1 MDDSDREISAPL
13 EPSQGPSLLADIVS
27 DNYLLLLA
35 VALLVLFVSLAVL
48 VGFSIGHYGLGFG
61 PAVG

>member
-1 MDDSDREISAPL
+1 MADSEQQIPAPL
-13 EPSQGPSLLADIVS
+13 DQSQRPSLLADIVS

-48 VGFSIGHYGLGFG
+48 LGFSISHYGMGFG